1 MGKGR
6 NWNPEGDTLN
16 EAPTASQ
23 RTASKIGGDHHHN
36 GKDGASGESGESG
49 ENRKVTKSTSFKKA
63 LEEAKAKGKPK
74 KLFGQLWWQNEL
86 VVVFAT
92 TNVGKTV
99 LAMQIGNALSKG
111 ENTALEGSD
120 LINECNKLKVA
131 YLDWELSAMQ
141 IMSRYTDEKGNIY
154 DFDKDF
160 IRIEKNYEYKFETG
174 ESFEK
179 LLRNDIESQ
188 VKEHKPDVL
197 IIDNL
202 SVLRSGTES
211 AKEALPLMH
220 FLNNLKVEHNLS
232 IMVVGHTP
240 KKDLYT
246 SINMNHLQGSAQ
258 ISNALDGCFAI
269 GKVQGKANGRY
280 IIELKQRNAQVKYHS
295 ENVIECE
302 LEKPSD
308 FLQFKYVGTNSEQ
321 SQLLELNEMEKIKI
335 EKETI
340 GYHTESKT
348 QDEIAHLIP
357 FGSSWVG
364 NLLRDYK
371 ENPDKYK
378 ERFKS
383 LETKDENS
391 DSTNSTNPT
400 TDTTSTNVVVATT
413 SKLDL

>member
-1 MGKGR
+1 MKGR
-6 NWNPEGDTLN
+6 NFNKNGDTLKN
-16 EAPTASQ
+16 DP
-23 RTASKIGGDHHHN
+23 KPVGDHHHN
-36 GKDGASGESGESG
+36 GNDGASGESGESG
-49 ENRKVTKSTSFKKA
+49 ENRKVTKSDSFKKA
-63 LEEAKAKGKPK
+63 LQEAKAKGKPK

-111 ENTALEGSD
+111 KNTALERSD
-120 LINECNKLKVA
+120 LINECGKLKVA

-141 IMSRYTDEKGNIY
+141 IMSRYTDEKENIY

-160 IRIEKNYEYKFETG
+160 IRIEKNYEYKFKTG
-174 ESFEK
+174 DSFEK
-179 LLRNDIESQ
+179 LLRKDIKSQ
-188 VKEHKPDVL
+188 VEEHKPDVL

-220 FLNNLKVEHNLS
+220 FLNNLKVEYNLS

-269 GKVQGKANGRY
+269 GKAQGEANGRY

-321 SQLLELNEMEKIKI
+321 SQLLELSEMAKIQI
-335 EKETI
+335 EKESI
-340 GYHTESKT
+340 DNHNKGFSQEK
-348 QDEIAHLIP
+348 IANLIP

-364 NLLRDYK
+364 NLIRDYEK
-371 ENPDKYK
+371 DPDKYI

-383 LETKDENS
+383 LEQKKDNK

-400 TDTTSTNVVVATT
+400 TSTTSTNVVVAAT
-413 SKLDL
+413 SKLNL